1 MFEFSAGPSHAKVK
15 GFPDGTDEATLVPAC
30 LTRAIRQRS
39 PTKTSPER
47 VDQRAQHSDGLA
59 RLVIAESRES

>member
-1 MFEFSAGPSHAKVK
+1 
-15 GFPDGTDEATLVPAC
+15 

-39 PTKTSPER
+39 PQNITER